1 MGLPILI
8 IGKSGMGK
16 TASLRN
22 FNKDEIGV
30 VNVLGKPLP
39 FVNDFKSITTDDYAK
54 IKQTLLNSTINTL
67 VIDDANYLMTN
78 QFMRGHGAGKGN
90 AVFELYNQIGD
101 NFWDLIRFVQLQLP
115 EDKIVYLF
123 MHEDKN
129 DMGDIKPKTIGR
141 MLDEKVCIEGMFTI
155 VLRAIKEEGQ
165 HYFTT
170 QSDGFDVSKTPMG
183 MFDTPKIE
191 NDLKNVTEVIRKY
204 YKLGGNKNA

>member
-54 IKQTLLNSTINTL
+54 IKQTLLNSTVNTL

>member
-1 MGLPILI
+1 MGVPVLI
-8 IGKSGMGK
+8 IGKSGVGK

-22 FNKDEIGV
+22 FQKDNIGV
-30 VNVLGKPLP
+30 INVLGKPLP
-39 FVNDFKSITTDDYAK
+39 FVNEFKSITTDDYGK
-54 IKQTLLNSTINTL
+54 IKQTLLNSTVDTL

-78 QFMRGHGAGKGN
+78 QFMRGHGGGKGN
-90 AVFELYNQIGD
+90 AVFDLYNQIGD

-115 EDKIVYLF
+115 ENKIVYLF

-155 VLRAIKEEGQ
+155 VLRAVKIEGK

-170 QSDGFDVSKTPMG
+170 QSDGFDVSKSPMG
-183 MFDTPKIE
+183 MFADAKID
-191 NDLKNVTEVIRKY
+191 NDLNVVNETIKNY
-204 YKLGGNKNA
+204 YKLGENKNA

>member
-1 MGLPILI
+1 MGVPVLI
-8 IGKSGMGK
+8 IGKSGVGK

-54 IKQTLLNSTINTL
+54 IKQTLLNSTVNTL

-115 EDKIVYLF
+115 EEKIVYLF

-183 MFDTPKIE
+183 MFDAPKIE
-191 NDLKNVTEVIRKY
+191 NDLRNVTEVIKKY

>member
-1 MGLPILI
+1 MGVPVLI
-8 IGKSGMGK
+8 IGKSGVGK

-22 FNKDEIGV
+22 FDADSIGV

-39 FVNDFKSITTDDYAK
+39 FKNNFKSITTDDYGK
-54 IKQTLLNSTINTL
+54 IKQTLLNSTVNTL

-78 QFMRGHGAGKGN
+78 QFMRGHGGGKGN

-115 EDKIVYLF
+115 DNKIVYLF

-155 VLRAIKEEGQ
+155 VLRAIKEEGK

-170 QSDGFDVSKTPMG
+170 QSNGFDVAKSPMG
-183 MFDTPKIE
+183 MFEELKID
-191 NDLKNVTEVIRKY
+191 NDLSAITEVIKKY
-204 YKLGGNKNA
+204 YEIGEE

>member
-1 MGLPILI
+1 MGVPVLI
-8 IGKSGMGK
+8 IGKSGVGK

-22 FNKDEIGV
+22 FDKDQVGV
-30 VNVLGKPLP
+30 INVLGKPLP

-54 IKQTLLNSTINTL
+54 IKQTLLNSSVNTL

-78 QFMRGHGAGKGN
+78 QFMRGHGGGKGN

-115 EDKIVYLF
+115 EEKIVYLF

-183 MFDTPKIE
+183 MFDALKIE
-191 NDLKNVTEVIRKY
+191 NDLNKVTEIIKKY
-204 YKLGGNKNA
+204 YKLGEEKNA